1 LISGAQRI
9 MTNGGEVNKKGKDHV
24 SKVEIKRKLYAL
36 PGGRTNRTSKKL
48 ITLDDISLAH
58 LFSFFLKFAVR
69 LEASRTKVKGASDKP
84 VPPNDGNCWS
94 INMCI

>member
-1 LISGAQRI
+1 MLISGAQRI

-69 LEASRTKVKGASDKP
+69 LEASRTKIKGASDKP
-84 VPPNDGNCWS
+84 VPPNDGNFFH
-94 INMCI
+94 